1 LGEDS
6 KDHTLAIVAIV
17 GLLGFFGLLA
27 FLLTRQPQPSTM
39 IVEETEKGWIIV
51 EKPTET
57 KTLIR
62 ESPWRLKKV
71 GQEA

>member
-1 LGEDS
+1 
-6 KDHTLAIVAIV
+6 
-17 GLLGFFGLLA
+17 
-27 FLLTRQPQPSTM
+27 M